1 MWCTERVTELSDVEQ
16 EDLLDDQ
23 TDEVE
28 LEAPPAT
35 GTWRDVAD
43 VGTEEARVE
52 WAEAARGV
60 LIETAG
66 TYRAVL
72 LFKELA
78 AEVQY
83 RSGVR
88 TKQPN
93 HYWISDV
100 LSRVSRECA
109 ARDEPL
115 LSTLCVN
122 AEGSVGAAYAD
133 LVRELTGTEPA
144 DPDQHAAEQRLACYR
159 RYDAVGLPA
168 DGGSPA
174 LAPKLSD
181 SRSRARKAARL
192 AKPVATCPKC
202 MMALLPTGVCDTCD

>member
-1 MWCTERVTELSDVEQ
+1 MTELSDV
-16 EDLLDDQ
+16 DQ
-23 TDEVE
+23 DHVVTDPDAE
-28 LEAPPAT
+28 LEPDLPPPAT
-35 GTWRDVAD
+35 GSWRDVAD

-52 WAEAARGV
+52 WAEAARTV

-100 LSRVSRECA
+100 LGRVSRECA

-122 AEGSVGAAYAD
+122 AEGSVGTAYAD
-133 LVRELTGTEPA
+133 LARELTGEEAA

-168 DGGSPA
+168 DGGSAA

-192 AKPVATCPKC
+192 AKPVATCPTC

>member
-1 MWCTERVTELSDVEQ
+1 MTELSDVDQ
-16 EDLLDDQ
+16 VDLLDDQ

-28 LEAPPAT
+28 VELVVEDPPAK

-52 WAEAARGV
+52 WAEAARTV

-66 TYRAVL
+66 TYRAML

-93 HYWISDV
+93 HYWIGDV
-100 LSRVSRECA
+100 LGRVSRECA
-109 ARDEPL
+109 KRDEPL
-115 LSTLCVN
+115 LSSLAVN
-122 AEGSVGAAYAD
+122 AEGSVGASYGE

-159 RYDAVGLPA
+159 RYDAAGLPA
-168 DGGSPA
+168 DGGSAA

-192 AKPVATCPKC
+192 AKPIATCPTC

>member
-1 MWCTERVTELSDVEQ
+1 VTELSEVEQ
-16 EDLLDDQ
+16 EPLA
-23 TDEVE
+23 TEPAE
-28 LEAPPAT
+28 EPESEAPPAT

-52 WAEAARGV
+52 WAEAARTV

-83 RSGVR
+83 RTGVR

-122 AEGSVGAAYAD
+122 AEGSVGPAYGE
-133 LVRELTGTEPA
+133 LVRELTGEEAA